1 MGANWLQGDL
11 VTTFVDTLRA
21 RWTRTWRD
29 PAWRTAVIVFLV
41 MRLVLTF
48 WMWGMKQIYAR
59 PTPPDPDLRP
69 YVGVA
74 VESNP
79 LLEVWQRWDTT
90 HYQAIAERGYTSF
103 GLALF
108 VPPLYP
114 VLMRG
119 VSLVTGGDTLLAGIL
134 VSNVFYLLGLV
145 AWFRLVFREV
155 GDRPAAQ
162 RAVVYLASFPTA
174 FFFLAAYTEALYL
187 FAAVLMF
194 EALRAE
200 KWGWAGIGGALA
212 SLSRLPGVVIVAPLL
227 YVAWEDCHTRR
238 KVRRGVWGAIGLT
251 LLGAA
256 IFPLYVWLGMGLPPW
271 TPLLIQN
278 IRNSGGLA
286 WPGANLI
293 AAAQQALSG
302 QFVMTDVIDLTFFT
316 TFILGAVPVWRKLPR
331 VYGVYYL
338 AVLALYLTRIAGSQP
353 LLGIARY
360 VLALFPLFMVLGQ
373 WGKNPWVNRLV
384 LYASWAG
391 LLFLAGQFAIWGWVG

>member
-1 MGANWLQGDL
+1 VKACL
-11 VTTFVDTLRA
+11 TALRT
-21 RWTRTWRD
+21 RWTQTWRD
-29 PAWRTAVIVFLV
+29 PAWRTAVVVFLV
-41 MRLVLTF
+41 LRLVLSV
-48 WMWGMKQIYAR
+48 WMWGVRQIYAH

-74 VESNP
+74 VEPNP
-79 LLEVWQRWDTT
+79 WLEVWQRWDTT

-114 VLMRG
+114 LLMRG
-119 VSLVTGGDTLLAGIL
+119 VGGVTGGDTLLAGIL

-145 AWFRLVFREV
+145 AFYRLVFRE
-155 GDRPAAQ
+155 GQNRPAAQ
-162 RAVVYLASFPTA
+162 RAVIYLASFPTA

-187 FAAVLMF
+187 FAVVLMF

-200 KWGWAGIGGALA
+200 RWGWAGIGGGLA
-212 SLSRLPGVVIVAPLL
+212 SLSRLPGVLAVAPLV
-227 YVAWEDCHTRR
+227 YVAWTDWRTGR
-238 KVRRGVWGAIGLT
+238 KVRPGVWGAISLT

-286 WPGANLI
+286 WPGANLL
-293 AAAQQALSG
+293 AAARQALSG
-302 QFVMTDVIDLTFFT
+302 QFVLTDVIDLTFFI
-316 TFILGAVPVWRKLPR
+316 TFIVGAVPVWRKLPR
-331 VYGVYYL
+331 IYSVYYL

-360 VLALFPLFMVLGQ
+360 VLALFPLFMVWGPWGQ
-373 WGKNPWVNRLV
+373 NAWVNRLV
-384 LYASWAG
+384 LYTSWAG
-391 LLFLAGQFAIWGWVG
+391 LLFLSGQFAIWGWVG